1 MSIVKVIEVISEG
14 SSIDGAVKSA
24 LTEASKTLKHIRQID
39 IDHIHAVIEDNKIK
53 AFRVTS
59 KVSFVVDEAI
69 R

>member
-1 MSIVKVIEVISEG
+1 
-14 SSIDGAVKSA
+14 VKSA

-39 IDHIHAVIEDNKIK
+39 VDHIHAVIEDNKIK

-59 KVSFVVDEAI
+59 KVSFVVDETT